1 MTLEKSSTEAQQ
13 SGLSRRQLAAGAAW
27 ATPVIAAS
35 AVVPAYAASTG
46 NTAGSEYGLF
56 VTTICN
62 GGFPGYTQS
71 DNSGFDGPT
80 TPQAY
85 WANGGTYTPTMNVT
99 SEGCVRGSGMSKV
112 GAGSYTPVTNI
123 GSGRD
128 GSYTSATGFWF
139 SVPTTA
145 VKTGTGYVPGSKAVL
160 KAGARFSTK
169 VTLLLSTTSNWQYT
183 VNHIGVARTTQYWTK
198 PLTGRLNDL
207 PATNAKYLSN
217 ANVAGTWNASAPT
230 IKDTGDGTATFT
242 GTITYTTSKDYTLTQ
257 SGSKYYGQVYILP
270 GVIEVYG
277 GYGFDSF
284 TLTSQVDSATITY
297 SGAEVP
303 NVQLNNELQTTSTIR
318 KC

>member
-145 VKTGTGYVPGSKAVL
+145 VKTGTGYVSGSKAVL
-160 KAGARFSTK
+160 KAGARFSTL
-169 VTLLLSTTSNWQYT
+169 VTVVVPTTSNWKWALNNIALQQS
-183 VNHIGVARTTQYWTK
+183 AQKWTK
-198 PLTGRLNDL
+198 ALNGRMSDLN
-207 PATNAKYLSN
+207 ATAPYLGT
-217 ANVAGTWNASAPT
+217 ANVAGTWNASVPT
-230 IKDTGDGTATFT
+230 IKDNGDGTATFT
-242 GTITYTTSKDYTLTQ
+242 GTITYTTSRDYTLTQ
-257 SGSKYYGQVYILP
+257 TGSKYYGQVVILP
-270 GVIEVYG
+270 GVIEVYPA
-277 GYGFDSF
+277 YGFKSF
-284 TLTSQVDSATITY
+284 SLTSQVESATITY

-303 NVQLNNELQTTSTIR
+303 AVQLNNELQTTSTIR
-318 KC
+318 HC